1 MRQETY
7 RFAFDE
13 ANAELRDIME
23 QYEQLRSRKEQVEK
37 VVAALQPFL
46 ALSGDPTAAQA
57 LAEETQYSFLTP
69 ETAIADL
76 GKPEIATELQEF
88 LRREGFVHEE
98 ESQPIHQSMTAEPE
112 AEPETEAEPV
122 AEMSSDPFQRRIDDV
137 LRHGVGGQALR
148 IHSRSLNG
156 LLSRV

>member
-13 ANAELRDIME
+13 ANAELRAITE

-37 VVAALQPFL
+37 VLAALQPFL
-46 ALSGDPTAAQA
+46 ALSGNAGAERSLPEEMQFF
-57 LAEETQYSFLTP
+57 LAEEATLAD
-69 ETAIADL
+69 TA
-76 GKPEIATELQEF
+76 KPEIAPELQEF
-88 LRREGFVHEE
+88 LRQEGFVQAEEHE
-98 ESQPIHQSMTAEPE
+98 PIHLSMTAEPE
-112 AEPETEAEPV
+112 VEAEAEV
-122 AEMSSDPFQRRIDDV
+122 EALAEMAADPFQRRIDDV

-156 LLSRV
+156 LLSRA